1 MFIVLLRIEA
11 TKVFDVP
18 WVAHVRSILA
28 LEPVGSWDDY
38 AAHDEG
44 AFPWGS
50 WLASEGLDL
59 PEYQVADVEVALLD
73 IFVVITTKLL
83 PILGVL

>member
-1 MFIVLLRIEA
+1 MFIVLLQIEA

-18 WVAHVRSILA
+18 WVAHIHPIFA

-38 AAHDEG
+38 AAHNEG

-50 WLASEGLDL
+50 YLASVGLDPL
-59 PEYQVADVEVALLD
+59 EYQIADVEVALLGT
-73 IFVVITTKLL
+73 FVVITT
-83 PILGVL
+83 